1 MTKFSTWGSMSTAI
15 ASDALDR
22 LGRRGR
28 VLDHRIRPIRND
40 GRLMVGR
47 ARTLLFEPGTS
58 DDREQMLSDYI
69 RFIDSIA
76 PDDVAIIACGPGGP
90 YGVWGDVLSTACVK
104 RGAAGVVTDGF
115 SRDILGINA
124 IGLNLY
130 CSGIGPDDVGG
141 RARIVGMDM
150 PAICGGVEIEPGD
163 FMLGDYDGCVAVP
176 ASLANEVLEYGEEAL
191 VKDDETLNEVRSGK
205 LLGEVFKITG
215 VF

>member
-1 MTKFSTWGSMSTAI
+1 MTDFASWALMSTAI

-22 LGRRGR
+22 MGRRDR
-28 VLDHRIRPIRND
+28 VLDHTIRPIRDD

-58 DDREQMLSDYI
+58 DDRDQMLSDYI
-69 RFIDSIA
+69 TFIDSIGV
-76 PDDVAIIACGPGGP
+76 DDVAIIACGPGGP

-115 SRDILGINA
+115 SRDILGIRS
-124 IGLNLY
+124 IGLTLF
-130 CSGIGPDDVGG
+130 CGGIGPDDVGG
-141 RARIVGMDM
+141 RGRIVGMDI
-150 PAICGGVEIEPGD
+150 PALCGGVEIVPGD
-163 FMLGDYDGCVAVP
+163 IMIGDYDGCVAVP
-176 ASLANEVLEYGEEAL
+176 ASLADEVRQYGADAL
-191 VKDDETLNEVRSGK
+191 VKDEETLNEVRSGK